1 MPNAAFTA
9 LVNDVYTIT
18 NRADLVAETSVAVRA
33 ATLKLHQSD
42 FYPKD
47 LTETRVQ
54 FTAADYFQTLA
65 YKSLFPQFRALSYIR
80 KYEAGAPTEVLKV
93 IEPSEIFDSYNVAKE
108 DVCYLAGAVIQ
119 VRSSTKITD
128 LLIGMYQNPVTG
140 TETYDSWIGTTH
152 PFAVVTEAAATV
164 FKMIG
169 YDEQAAMYK
178 QLAGEHAMQMKNS
191 NILAEGY

>member
-18 NRADLVAETSVAVRA
+18 NRADLVAETSLAVRA

-47 LTETRVQ
+47 LIEAKVQ
-54 FTAADYFQTLA
+54 FSAAAYFQTLA
-65 YKSLFPQFRALSYIR
+65 YKSLFPQFRNLSYAR
-80 KYEAGAPTEVLKV
+80 KYESDLPTGVLKV

-108 DVCYLAGAVIQ
+108 DVCYMAGAVLQI
-119 VRSSTKITD
+119 RSLTELQYV
-128 LLIGMYQNPVTG
+128 LLGFYQNPVTDPD
-140 TETYDSWIGTTH
+140 TYDSWIGSTYS
-152 PFAVVTEAAATV
+152 FAVITEAAATV

-178 QLAGEHAMQMKNS
+178 QLAGEHALQMKNA